1 MILLMIV
8 FQIVLVYGVVLLN
21 LMNVEFVVVIIQL
34 VLTVQE
40 FQMVTIL

>member
-40 FQMVTIL
+40 FQTVTIL